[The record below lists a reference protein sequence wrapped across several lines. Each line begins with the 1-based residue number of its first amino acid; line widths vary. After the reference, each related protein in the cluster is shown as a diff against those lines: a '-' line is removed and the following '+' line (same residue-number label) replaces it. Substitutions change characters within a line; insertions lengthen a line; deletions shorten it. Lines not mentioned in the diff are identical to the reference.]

1 MKRMPSKPTVTKTLG
16 PLHFEDLD
24 PHRFE
29 DLIRE
34 LAYDF
39 RDWISI
45 EATGRS
51 GSDDGFD
58 IRAFER
64 SGYSAPMAVESN
76 EDKDAVHPM
85 EGRVW
90 MFQCKRER
98 TVGPKKVQTIIED
111 GVSALEPPYGYV
123 LAAPANFSKAAYDKF
138 REELRSRGVMEFY
151 LWGRADLEDMLHL
164 PKNDRILF
172 AFFGISLIT
181 RRKSRAAELRALIS
195 VKNRLQKLIGIHPN
209 HDPVLLRD
217 SKDIL
222 YPYEGEYD
230 DFDSRPRWIE
240 KPVVQMHPLGLIFE
254 VGRYFAICDL
264 EAKTW
269 DYTDVINQARS
280 SPDHADNQDECQL
293 RQRIQAFVESFPRR
307 QHATLVEHRIVRFEA
322 IVAIDDEGDAEKEM
336 PHIYVDFD
344 AANGPFSGVQRSISF
359 SQYHSESLEELK
371 RISIFPAEFQ
381 EPATRLIH
389 DRKLS
394 LQGSVGDGIRM
405 GRSSD
410 FTLYDCDGAMDFLQV
425 GDVIALEGVNE
436 TNGEQLYI
444 KIAHRRSENGTKI
457 ISRKSSSSMEIA
469 SIESQLGRT
478 LSREDTVQILEFK
491 RLKNWELRELEGSQ
505 R

>member
-51 GSDDGFD
+51 GTDDGFD

-64 SGYSAPMAVESN
+64 SRDSALMVDEPN
-76 EDKDAVHPM
+76 EDEDAVHPM
-85 EGRVW
+85 DGRVW

-98 TVGPKKVQTIIED
+98 TVGPKKIQSIIED

-195 VKNRLQKLIGIHPN
+195 VKNKLQKLIGIHPN

-217 SKDIL
+217 SKDTF

-230 DFDSRPRWIE
+230 DFGSRPRWIE
-240 KPVVQMHPLGLIFE
+240 KHVVQMHPLGLIFE
-254 VGRYFAICDL
+254 AGRYFAICDL

-269 DYTDVINQARS
+269 DYTDAINQARS
-280 SPDHADNQDECQL
+280 SSDHYDNQDEHQL

-322 IVAIDDEGDAEKEM
+322 IVAIDDEGDAVKEM

-344 AANGPFSGVQRSISF
+344 AANGPFSGVQRFISF
-359 SQYHSESLEELK
+359 SQHHSESLEELN

-381 EPATRLIH
+381 EPVLRLIQ

-394 LQGSVGDGIRM
+394 LQSSVSDGIRM
-405 GRSSD
+405 GRSENFS
-410 FTLYDCDGAMDFLQV
+410 LYDCDGTMDFLRV
-425 GDVIALEGVNE
+425 GDVIALDGVNE
-436 TNGEQLYI
+436 INGAQLYI
-444 KIAHRRSENGTKI
+444 KITHQRSENGAKI
-457 ISRKSSSSMEIA
+457 ISRKSSSPMEIS
-469 SIESQLGRT
+469 SIQSQLGRT
-478 LSREDTVQILEFK
+478 LSPEDIVQILEFK
-491 RLKNWELRELEGSQ
+491 RLSNWELRELEGSQ

>member
-1 MKRMPSKPTVTKTLG
+1 MKLMTSKPTVSKTLG

-51 GSDDGFD
+51 GTDDGFD

-64 SGYSAPMAVESN
+64 YGDSGPIAGESLN
-76 EDKDAVHPM
+76 EEDAVHPM

-98 TVGPKKVQTIIED
+98 TVGPKKVQSIIKD
-111 GVSALEPPYGYV
+111 GVSSIEPPYGYV
-123 LAAPANFSKAAYDKF
+123 LAAPANFSKSAYDKF

-181 RRKSRAAELRALIS
+181 RRKSRAAELRTLIS

-209 HDPVLLRD
+209 HDPILLRD
-217 SKDIL
+217 SKDTF
-222 YPYEGEYD
+222 YPYEEKYD
-230 DFDSRPRWIE
+230 DFDLRPRWLE
-240 KPVVQMHPLGLIFE
+240 KPVIEMHPLGLIFE
-254 VGRYFAICDL
+254 VARYFAICDL

-269 DYTDVINQARS
+269 DYTSVINQVRS
-280 SPDHADNQDECQL
+280 SFDHAHNQNDHQL
-293 RQRIQAFVESFPRR
+293 TKRIQTFVESFPRR
-307 QHATLVEHRIVRFEA
+307 QHATLVERRIVRFEA
-322 IVAIDDEGDAEKEM
+322 IVAIDDEGDAIKEM

-344 AANGPFSGVQRSISF
+344 AADGPFSGVQSF
-359 SQYHSESLEELK
+359 ICFGENHAEQLDDFK
-371 RISIFPAEFQ
+371 RITIFPEEF
-381 EPATRLIH
+381 EDPITRFID
-389 DRKLS
+389 DRTLS
-394 LQGSVGDGIRM
+394 LPSYVSDVIRK
-405 GRSSD
+405 GWSGD
-410 FTLYDCDGAMDFLQV
+410 FTLYDCKGAMDFLQV
-425 GDVIALEGVNE
+425 GDIIALQDVKEG
-436 TNGEQLYI
+436 NGQQLFI
-444 KIAHRRSENGTKI
+444 KITHRRSENGMKI
-457 ISRKSSSSMEIA
+457 LSRRSSNPMDLA
-469 SIESQLGRT
+469 SIESQIGRT
-478 LSREDTVQILEFK
+478 LTEEDAVEILEFE
-491 RLKNWELRELEGSQ
+491 RLPPWELHMVKGS
-505 R
+505 

>member
-1 MKRMPSKPTVTKTLG
+1 MADEST
-16 PLHFEDLD
+16 ED
-24 PHRFE
+24 E
-29 DLIRE
+29 
-34 LAYDF
+34 
-39 RDWISI
+39 
-45 EATGRS
+45 
-51 GSDDGFD
+51 
-58 IRAFER
+58 
-64 SGYSAPMAVESN
+64 
-76 EDKDAVHPM
+76 DAVHPM

-164 PKNDRILF
+164 PKNDRLLF

-181 RRKSRAAELRALIS
+181 RRKSRATELRTVIS

-217 SKDIL
+217 SKDTL

-240 KPVVQMHPLGLIFE
+240 KPVVEMHPLGLIFE

-264 EAKTW
+264 EARTW
-269 DYTDVINQARS
+269 DYTDTINKVRS
-280 SPDHADNQDECQL
+280 SADHVNNQDDYQL
-293 RQRIQAFVESFPRR
+293 WQRIQAFVESFPRR
-307 QHATLVEHRIVRFEA
+307 QHATLVERRIVRFEA
-322 IVAIDDEGDAEKEM
+322 IVAIDDEGDAIKEM
-336 PHIYVDFD
+336 PHIYLDFD
-344 AANGPFSGVQRSISF
+344 PATGPFSGVERFISF
-359 SQYHSESLEELK
+359 SQYHFESLEDLK
-371 RISIFPAEFQ
+371 RISIFPEEFQ
-381 EPATRLIH
+381 EPAKRLIQ

-394 LQGSVGDGIRM
+394 LQSSVIDGIRM
-405 GRSSD
+405 GRSVD
-410 FTLYDCDGAMDFLQV
+410 FTLYDCDSAMDFLQV

-436 TNGEQLYI
+436 TNDGQLYI
-444 KIAHRRSENGTKI
+444 KIAHRRSENGAKI
-457 ISRKSSSSMEIA
+457 ISRKSSSPMEIA
-469 SIESQLGRT
+469 SIESQLGRS

-491 RLKNWELRELEGSQ
+491 RLNNRELRELEGSQ
-505 R
+505 RLG